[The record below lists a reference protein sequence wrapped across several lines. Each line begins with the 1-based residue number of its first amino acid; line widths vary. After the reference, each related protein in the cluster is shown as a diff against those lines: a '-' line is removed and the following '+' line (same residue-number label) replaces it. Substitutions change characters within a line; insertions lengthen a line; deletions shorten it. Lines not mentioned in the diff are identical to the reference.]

1 MNQKSWAIIVA
12 VFIAGIM
19 IFSTFAGFVMRGGG
33 PAETTA
39 TEAWNPSNFG
49 VSGRLINWD
58 FESLGDAL
66 GMYPENLVFA
76 YWIDMTASENL
87 TEAAASVLPPA
98 VGLTLRYQV
107 NFYPSPI
114 DRVAWGFYGDEVA
127 EFHWTKPAQVGAHGL
142 AILYKGYQIIP
153 LGTTDLYS
161 VMGMPVLFGSEP
173 SVKTVLDVIAGEA
186 PTTEEF
192 VLPYDEIDAL
202 QISSLGKDAATT
214 NPNLVP
220 PLGGEYLESYV
231 GMSPYDDGYM
241 LTAKYLS
248 LHDESERRVS
258 NVAESHG
265 LSIRLEGEIVTV
277 SGAVE
282 PMNLAETLGAFIAP

>member
-1 MNQKSWAIIVA
+1 MNQKSWAIIFA

-33 PAETTA
+33 PVETA
-39 TEAWNPSNFG
+39 ANEAWNPSDFG

-66 GMYPENLVFA
+66 GMYPENLAFA
-76 YWIDMTASENL
+76 YWIDMTASEDL

-107 NFYPSPI
+107 NLYPSPI
-114 DRVAWGFYGDEVA
+114 DRVSWGLYGDEVA
-127 EFHWTKPAQVGAHGL
+127 EFHWTKPAEVGAHGL
-142 AILYKGYQIIP
+142 AVLYRGYQIIP

-186 PTTEEF
+186 PTTEKF

-202 QISSLGKDAATT
+202 QISFGKDAAA
-214 NPNLVP
+214 NPNLAP
-220 PLGGEYLESYV
+220 PLGGEYTESYL
-231 GMSPYDDGYM
+231 GISPVDGGYM

-248 LHDESERRVS
+248 LHGASERRVG
-258 NVAESHG
+258 NVAESGG
-265 LSIRLEGEIVTV
+265 LSIRSDGDIVTV

-282 PMNLAETLGAFIAP
+282 PENLAETLGAFIAP